1 MGKVIKFPTHRC
13 RKPST
18 KDWYTSDKSGWTSN
32 EEMLMRAIAD
42 IVTGRVKCKGAAL
55 ILYHKSCTTVYRRK
69 PLVIELHPHYVVMRH
84 KGQRMG
90 VAVDYAAIYEL
101 GYKLLAQAEPKKGR
115 RK

>member
-55 ILYHKSCTTVYRRK
+55 ILYHKSCTMVYRRK
-69 PLVIELHPHYVVMRH
+69 LTPSDIDEIVENYMSSVPH
-84 KGQRMG
+84 
-90 VAVDYAAIYEL
+90 DPDDAA
-101 GYKLLAQAEPKKGR
+101 
-115 RK
+115 